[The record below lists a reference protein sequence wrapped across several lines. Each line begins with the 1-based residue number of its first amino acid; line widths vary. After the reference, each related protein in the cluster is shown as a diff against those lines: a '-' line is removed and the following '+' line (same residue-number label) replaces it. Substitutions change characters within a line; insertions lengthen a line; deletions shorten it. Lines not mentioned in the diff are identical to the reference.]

1 MPVDNSFIPRAF
13 GVTDARNRVDEL
25 ARKQQA
31 LDGANRNSSSTI
43 PPGGTLRV
51 EGGMLVPGG
60 QISVTGGG
68 NISTTADGIDRY
80 TNQPI
85 KVSTSLGNREVI
97 EPWTGLTVLR
107 PGIWLANT
115 TYQTDPANMA
125 SLTSRYGDN
134 IEIQSLNYTDSGGG
148 RWRSA
153 ANIDPA
159 GASIGWSLQDG
170 DPASPTT
177 GGTRLAGS
185 LSVSLDA
192 PMEVGSYARS
202 AAPDDPAVVHTE
214 ASLEVGAWGGQLPTN
229 GTRLRYDQY
238 DYNGAYL
245 TRGSLR
251 FDKNGLLTLHSEKGS
266 NKVDITHNGDGV
278 LTLAGSTRV
287 NVNGTFTVNG
297 ASVSGA
303 VTSVAG
309 RTGDV
314 VLTGTDIPAAT
325 TSAQGAMSAADKTK
339 LNGLGTE
346 SIVNALSPAG
356 WNIGGSIFVEPLAGE
371 VKITLALVPKY
382 IGANVTITTTA
393 YTSIG
398 TVLPSAA
405 ISSTADSPYILTQ
418 VVGAGLNNQAIAFVN
433 LATGAAS
440 IRAVGANF
448 TLASGALFS
457 FSYPYKR

>member
-1 MPVDNSFIPRAF
+1 MVDDGLIPRPRRA
-13 GVTDARNRVDEL
+13 GDDRRAREEL
-25 ARKQQA
+25 ERRIRL

-43 PPGGTLRV
+43 PTGSTLEL
-51 EGGMLVPGG
+51 EGGINVPGG
-60 QISVTGGG
+60 YITVREGGDISAVGEGQ
-68 NISTTADGIDRY
+68 DRY
-80 TNQPI
+80 TGDEI
-85 KVSTSLGNREVI
+85 TVTASLGNREVV
-97 EPWTGLTVLR
+97 EPWTGVSVLR
-107 PGIWLANT
+107 PGIWLQSSSYPA
-115 TYQTDPANMA
+115 DPGNLA

-134 IEIQSLNYTDSGGG
+134 VEIQSLSYDDGAGR
-148 RWRSA
+148 RWRSS

-177 GGTRLAGS
+177 GGTVMAGS

-192 PMEVGSYARS
+192 PMEVGSYARN

-251 FDKNGLLTLHSEKGS
+251 FDKDGLFTLHSEKGT
-266 NKVDITHNGDGV
+266 NKVDVTHAGDGV
-278 LTLAGSTRV
+278 LTLKGSNSV
-287 NVNGTFTVNG
+287 NVEGTFTVNG
-297 ASVSGA
+297 SPVGGGG
-303 VTSVAG
+303 VTSVNT

-325 TSAQGAMSAADKTK
+325 TSAQGAMTAADKKK

-346 SIVNALSPAG
+346 SIVSALSPAG

-382 IGANVTITTTA
+382 TGANVTITTTA
-393 YTSIG
+393 YTSMG

-405 ISSTADSPYILTQ
+405 ISSTADSPYVLTQ

-448 TLASGALFS
+448 TLASGALFTI
-457 FSYPYKR
+457 SYAYKR

>member
-1 MPVDNSFIPRAF
+1 MDNSFIPRPF

-51 EGGMLVPGG
+51 EGGVLVPGG

-97 EPWTGLTVLR
+97 EPWTGLPVLR

-115 TYQTDPANMA
+115 SYQTDPANMA

-134 IEIQSLNYTDSGGG
+134 IEIQSLNYTDSEGR

-159 GASIGWSLQDG
+159 GASLYWSRQDG
-170 DPASPTT
+170 DPASPST
-177 GGTRLAGS
+177 GGTSQSGG
-185 LSVSLDA
+185 LSVSLDSA
-192 PMEVGSYARS
+192 LSVATYVRN
-202 AAPDDPAVVHTE
+202 AAPDDPAVIHTNT
-214 ASLEVGAWGGQLPTN
+214 ALSMRPWGGQMGPPDGLQI
-229 GTRLRYDQY
+229 RYEQS
-238 DYNGAYL
+238 DYNGTYINKGL
-245 TRGSLR
+245 FK
-251 FDKNGLLTLHSEKGS
+251 FDKDGLMTLHSEKGA
-266 NKVDITHNGDGV
+266 NKVDVIHTGDGV
-278 LTLAGSTRV
+278 LTLKGSNSV
-287 NVNGTFTVNG
+287 NVVGTFTVNG
-297 ASVSGA
+297 SPVGGA

-314 VLTGTDIPAAT
+314 VLAGTDIPAAT
-325 TSAQGAMSAADKTK
+325 TSAPGAMSAADKAK

-346 SIVNALSPAG
+346 SIVSALSPAG
-356 WNIGGSIFVEPLAGE
+356 WNVGGSIFVEPLAGE
-371 VKITLALVPKY
+371 TKITIALVPKY
-382 IGANVTITTTA
+382 TGANVTITTTA
-393 YTSIG
+393 YTSMG

-405 ISSTADSPYILTQ
+405 MSSTADSPYVLTQ

-448 TLASGALFS
+448 TLASGALFTI
-457 FSYPYKR
+457 SYTYKR